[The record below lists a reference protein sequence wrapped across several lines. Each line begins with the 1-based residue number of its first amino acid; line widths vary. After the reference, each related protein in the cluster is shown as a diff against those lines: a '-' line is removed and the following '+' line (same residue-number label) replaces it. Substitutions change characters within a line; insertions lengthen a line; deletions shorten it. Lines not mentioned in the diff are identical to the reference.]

1 MPIYAAHMTSKLNL
15 NVLQAPSD
23 RIAKFKMR
31 MKSIKKKI
39 RMRQG
44 GGGDAAITDQSNNN
58 ARKTKML
65 SQIVARSLQRFHNE
79 WKHRE
84 LDPQ

>member
-1 MPIYAAHMTSKLNL
+1 
-15 NVLQAPSD
+15 
-23 RIAKFKMR
+23 
-31 MKSIKKKI
+31 
-39 RMRQG
+39 MRQG